1 MSNARL
7 EGLYCPGDE
16 PDLAW
21 AYKSARR
28 TAMIKDLLLHESRM
42 ATQKV
47 HAGEKHDFA
56 LGDLTPQYHNHE
68 ILPDAA
74 SSDIE
79 IGQRAT
85 NISLGEVAHLP
96 QEHRDYLIS
105 RHGTLDL
112 DPIPSADPADP
123 YNCSSSRGRPL
134 YYA

>member
-1 MSNARL
+1 
-7 EGLYCPGDE
+7 
-16 PDLAW
+16 
-21 AYKSARR
+21 
-28 TAMIKDLLLHESRM
+28 M
-42 ATQKV
+42 ATQQL

-56 LGDLTPQYHNHE
+56 LGNLTPQHHNHE
-68 ILPDAA
+68 ILPDTA

-123 YNCSSSRGRPL
+123 YNCSST
-134 YYA
+134 